1 MKVIKDQPQIQDRLQ
16 SIDALRGVAALGVV
30 LYHAVMQTS
39 SAVPGNL
46 FRWPV
51 RLIQF
56 LSSFGYIGVFLFFVI
71 SGFCIHLKWAKAR
84 AHGSAYRLNFG
95 EFWKRRLR
103 RLYPPYLFA
112 LAIFFLMAA
121 LSTGIDVT
129 HFFVYDVVMH
139 LLMLHNLDPHTCY
152 SINGVFWTLAV
163 EEQLYLAYFLL
174 LFLRARWGWTATLVI
189 CALARL
195 GWFWFSHAMFV
206 GAGIGV
212 PVPEAAAS
220 HWFTWALG
228 ALAVEAAYGLVKLP
242 KWCRNLWIG
251 GAALILASATSII
264 LPATQKDTLPHDLA
278 WLLMHPAWGLGFFIL
293 VNRAVQ
299 MEHAWARQLREPRIA
314 FKLVSGAA
322 TIGVF
327 SYSLY
332 LTHELVIMQSWWFV
346 FDGIPPILNTI
357 LIVVPA
363 TVVFAWL
370 FFQFCEK
377 PFMRKVA
384 RSPLEKSLAEEMGP
398 EESSPVF
405 TQALPAVADEA

>member
-1 MKVIKDQPQIQDRLQ
+1 MKAINRESQPDGHLQ

-30 LYHAVMQTS
+30 LYHAVMQT
-39 SAVPGNL
+39 ANGVPNN
-46 FRWPV
+46 FFQWPV
-51 RLIQF
+51 KGLQF

-71 SGFCIHLKWAKAR
+71 SGFCIHLQWAKSKANGTP
-84 AHGSAYRLNFG
+84 HQINFRS
-95 EFWKRRLR
+95 FWKRRIL

-112 LAIFFLMAA
+112 LALFFLMAA
-121 LSTGIDVT
+121 LSVGIDVT
-129 HFFVYDVVMH
+129 HFFIYDVVMH
-139 LLMLHNLDPHTCY
+139 LLMLHNLDPQTCY
-152 SINGVFWTLAV
+152 SINGVFWTLAI
-163 EEQLYLAYFLL
+163 EEQLYLAYFLM
-174 LFLRARWGWTATLVI
+174 LFLRKRWGWGPTLVI

-195 GWFWFSHAMFV
+195 LWFWFSHAV
-206 GAGIGV
+206 WVVAGIGV

-242 KWCRNLWIG
+242 NWCRNVWIG
-251 GAALILASATSII
+251 SAAIVLASATSAL
-264 LPATQKDTLPHDLA
+264 LPMTQKDTLPHDLA

-299 MEHAWARQLREPRIA
+299 AEQTWLKQLRQTRVIPR
-314 FKLVSGAA
+314 LVSAVA

-346 FDGIPPILNTI
+346 FDWLPPMVNTL

-363 TVVFAWL
+363 TVAFAWL
-370 FFQFCEK
+370 FFQICER
-377 PFMRKVA
+377 PFMRKLNRKVKEG
-384 RSPLEKSLAEEMGP
+384 RQIEGTRDD
-398 EESSPVF
+398 ESSPVF
-405 TQALPAVADEA
+405 TGRNPPLPDEA